1 MEGGSSHVEANDRTQ
16 ITDLLT
22 AVELDADKF
31 ANFRQPH
38 AVPIRLKEKIS
49 ACWTLEWGGSPNSE
63 S

>member
-1 MEGGSSHVEANDRTQ
+1 MEANGRVQ
-16 ITDLLT
+16 ITYLLT

-38 AVPIRLKEKIS
+38 TVPIRLKEKIYTS
-49 ACWTLEWGGSPNSE
+49 WTLEWGSPNSE